1 MGALKV
7 TTKGDFEH
15 MEIFLGKAKRLN
27 ERTKNILEKY
37 GQIGVDE
44 LSAAT
49 PIRTGLT
56 AASWYYTIEKSK
68 DGYVIN
74 WSNSNIQNGINV
86 ALIIQLGHGTSKG
99 GYVPPNDY
107 INPALKDIFDK
118 IAIDVWKE
126 VSD

>member
-7 TTKGDFEH
+7 TTSGEFGNLEA
-15 MEIFLGKAKRLN
+15 FLGKAKRLN
-27 ERTKNILEKY
+27 ERTKAILEKY
-37 GQIGVDE
+37 GQIGVNE

-49 PIRTGLT
+49 PVRTGLT
-56 AASWYYTIEKSK
+56 AASWYYTIESTK

-86 ALIIQLGHGTSKG
+86 ALIIQLGHGTKTG

-107 INPALKDIFDK
+107 INPALRDIFDK
-118 IAIDVWKE
+118 IAIDVWRE